1 LNVSREI
8 LQESKDIE
16 AIRAG
21 AVKKVLGLLD
31 DLAQGEQEEEKA
43 KFKAFWKEFGQVIKE
58 GVAED
63 YANRER
69 IAKLLRFVT
78 TQSDLDEQTVSLA
91 DYIGRMKEGQEKI
104 YYVTADTLKAA
115 RSSPHL
121 EIFRKKGIE
130 VLLLS
135 DRVDEWLVA
144 NLTEFEGK
152 PMQSVA
158 KGSLDLGKLE
168 DEAEKKEQEK
178 EADEYKDLT
187 EKIKGVLGENV
198 KDVRV
203 TLRLTESPAC
213 LVADAHDMGG
223 NLERLLKSAGQKV
236 SHAKPILEINPY
248 HPMIQ
253 RLKGEEAHFD
263 DWSHIL
269 FDQALLAEGGQLED
283 PVSFVRRINEL
294 FLARP
299 EEQQG

>member
-1 LNVSREI
+1 M
-8 LQESKDIE
+8 
-16 AIRAG
+16 
-21 AVKKVLGLLD
+21 
-31 DLAQGEQEEEKA
+31 
-43 KFKAFWKEFGQVIKE
+43 
-58 GVAED
+58 AED
-63 YANRER
+63 FTNRER
-69 IAKLLRFVT
+69 IARLLRFVST
-78 TQSDLDEQTVSLA
+78 HSDSDEQTVSFS
-91 DYIGRMKEGQEKI
+91 DYIARMKEGQEKI
-104 YYVTADTLKAA
+104 YYVTADSLRAA

-121 EIFRKKGIE
+121 EVFLKKGIE

-152 PMQSVA
+152 HLQSVA

-178 EADEYKDLT
+178 EADEYKELT
-187 EKIKGVLGENV
+187 EKIKSVLGEQV

-203 TLRLTESPAC
+203 TLRLTASPAC
-213 LVADAHDMGG
+213 LVADSHDMSG

-236 SHAKPILEINPY
+236 EHAKPILEINPH

-253 RLKGEEAHFD
+253 RLKSDEAHFD

-283 PVSFVRRINEL
+283 PASFVKRINEL
-294 FLARP
+294 FLAT
-299 EEQQG
+299 ESEK